1 LTGALKIL
9 LLHAARNSLHL
20 TEQEETGDAGGAMM
34 RLGVRGVAL
43 ALAFVAAIVWAIPG
57 PATQAQEKK
66 FRVGIVYDVGGRGDL
81 SFNDMA
87 YAGLARAQKEFG
99 AKLETRDMEPT
110 AGGENREELLRLLA
124 GENFDLIFGIGFL
137 FTDSITR
144 VAQAFPTVKFGIVD
158 GYIPDQP
165 NVVSLLFKEQEGSF
179 LVGAAAALKSQTGQI
194 GFVGGM
200 KIPLIEKFQVG
211 YIAGAK
217 YVVPSIQVLSDYAGT
232 TGEAF
237 RDPVKGKE
245 LALSQYDQGVDI
257 IYHAAGG
264 TGIGVFE
271 AAVIRQKM
279 AIGVDA
285 DQSLTVKPD
294 QRAQILT
301 SMMKRVDVAIYD
313 SIKALINGEYKAG
326 VHDFGLKE
334 NGVGYA
340 VNQYNKAAMARIIP
354 RLETLKKDI
363 VSGKIK
369 VPSNKKE
376 LEDFLKT
383 VIKK

>member
-1 LTGALKIL
+1 
-9 LLHAARNSLHL
+9 
-20 TEQEETGDAGGAMM
+20 
-34 RLGVRGVAL
+34 
-43 ALAFVAAIVWAIPG
+43 
-57 PATQAQEKK
+57 
-66 FRVGIVYDVGGRGDL
+66 
-81 SFNDMA
+81 MA

-99 AKLETRDMEPT
+99 ASIETRDLEPT

-124 GENFDLIFGIGFL
+124 GEKYDLIFGIGFL

-144 VAQAFPTVKFGIVD
+144 VAKDFPNVKFAIVD
-158 GYIPDQP
+158 GFIGDQP

-179 LVGAAAALKSQTGQI
+179 LVGAAAALKSRTGKI

-200 KIPLIEKFQVG
+200 KIPLIEKFEAG

-217 YVVPSIQVLSDYAGT
+217 YIKRTIEVFSEYAGT

-245 LALSQYDQGVDI
+245 LALAEYDRGADI
-257 IYHAAGG
+257 IYHASGG

-271 AAVIRQKM
+271 AAVVKKRL

-301 SMMKRVDVAIYD
+301 SMMKRVDVAVYET
-313 SIKALINGEYKAG
+313 IKATTTGQYKGG
-326 VHDFGLKE
+326 VREFGLKE

-340 VNQYNKAAMARIIP
+340 VNDYNKAMIQDVTAK
-354 RLETLKKDI
+354 LEALKKDI
-363 VSGKIK
+363 IAGKIK
-369 VPSNKKE
+369 VPSDKKL
-376 LEDFLKT
+376 LEEFLKT
-383 VIKK
+383 LK

>member
-1 LTGALKIL
+1 
-9 LLHAARNSLHL
+9 
-20 TEQEETGDAGGAMM
+20 M
-34 RLGVRGVAL
+34 RLGMRFVAL
-43 ALAFVAAIVWAIPG
+43 ALVLEAAILWAVPG
-57 PATQAQEKK
+57 PVTHAQDKK
-66 FRVGIVYDVGGRGDL
+66 FRVGLVYDVGGRGDL

-87 YAGLARAQKEFG
+87 YAGLTRAQKEFG
-99 AKLETRDMEPT
+99 GTLETRDLEPT

-158 GYIPDQP
+158 GYIGDQP

-179 LVGAAAALKSQTGQI
+179 LVGAAAALKSKTGQI

-271 AAVIRQKM
+271 AAVMKQKM

-313 SIKALINGEYKAG
+313 TIKALINGAYKAG
-326 VHDFGLKE
+326 VREFGLKE

-340 VNQYNKAAMARIIP
+340 VNQYNKAAMAKIIP
-354 RLETLKKDI
+354 RLEALKKDI
-363 VSGKIK
+363 ITGKIT

>member
-1 LTGALKIL
+1 MRTGMRVAAALL
-9 LLHAARNSLHL
+9 
-20 TEQEETGDAGGAMM
+20 
-34 RLGVRGVAL
+34 VV
-43 ALAFVAAIVWAIPG
+43 VAAILWAIPG
-57 PATQAQEKK
+57 PQTTAQAKK
-66 FRVGIVYDVGGRGDL
+66 WRVGIVYDVGGRGDL

-99 AKLETRDMEPT
+99 ASIETRDLEPT

-124 GENFDLIFGIGFL
+124 GEKYDLIFGIGFL

-144 VAQAFPTVKFGIVD
+144 VAKDFPNVKFAIVD
-158 GYIPDQP
+158 GFIGDQP

-179 LVGAAAALKSQTGQI
+179 LVGAAAALKSRTGKI

-200 KIPLIEKFQVG
+200 KIPLIEKFEAG

-217 YVVPSIQVLSDYAGT
+217 YIKRTIEVFSEYAGT

-245 LALSQYDQGVDI
+245 LALAEYDRGADI
-257 IYHAAGG
+257 IYHASGG

-271 AAVIRQKM
+271 AAVVKKRL

-301 SMMKRVDVAIYD
+301 SMMKRVDVAVYET
-313 SIKALINGEYKAG
+313 IKAMTTGQYKGG
-326 VHDFGLKE
+326 VREFGLKE

-340 VNQYNKAAMARIIP
+340 VNDYNKAMIQDVTAK
-354 RLETLKKDI
+354 LEALKKDI
-363 VSGKIK
+363 IAGKIK
-369 VPSNKKE
+369 VPSDKKL
-376 LEDFLKT
+376 LEEFLKT
-383 VIKK
+383 LK

>member
-1 LTGALKIL
+1 MNT
-9 LLHAARNSLHL
+9 R
-20 TEQEETGDAGGAMM
+20 
-34 RLGVRGVAL
+34 GVRIAAL
-43 ALAFVAAIVWAIPG
+43 AMVAIATILWAIPN
-57 PATQAQEKK
+57 ASVQAQTKYK
-66 FRVGIVYDVGGRGDL
+66 VGVVYDVGGRGDL

-87 YAGLARAQKEFG
+87 AAGLDRAAKEF
-99 AKLETRDMEPT
+99 ASRIQTRDLEPT

-124 GENFDLIFGIGFL
+124 GEKFDLIIGVGFL

-144 VAQAFPTVKFGIVD
+144 VAKAFPKVKFAIVD
-158 GYIPDQP
+158 GFIPDQP
-165 NVVSLLFKEQEGSF
+165 NVVSLLFKENEGSF
-179 LVGAAAALKSQTGQI
+179 LVGAAAGLKTKVNKV

-200 KIPLIEKFQVG
+200 KIPLIEKFEVG

-217 YVVPSIQVLSDYAGT
+217 YVNPKVTVYSEYAGT

-245 LALSQYDQGVDI
+245 LALAEYDRGADI
-257 IYHAAGG
+257 IYHASGG

-271 AAVIRQKM
+271 AAVVKKRM

-301 SMMKRVDVAIYD
+301 SMQKRVDVAVYET
-313 SIKALINGEYKAG
+313 IKAALNGQYKAG
-326 VHDFGLKE
+326 IRSFGLKE

-340 VNQYNKAAMARIIP
+340 VNKYNRSLIADIIP
-354 RLETLKKDI
+354 RLDALRRDI
-363 VSGKIK
+363 ISGKIV
-369 VPSNKKE
+369 VPEDKKQ
-376 LEDFLKT
+376 LAAFLTKY
-383 VIKK
+383 KLK

>member
-1 LTGALKIL
+1 MRTGMRVAAALL
-9 LLHAARNSLHL
+9 
-20 TEQEETGDAGGAMM
+20 
-34 RLGVRGVAL
+34 VV
-43 ALAFVAAIVWAIPG
+43 VAAILWAIPG
-57 PATQAQEKK
+57 PQATAQAKK
-66 FRVGIVYDVGGRGDL
+66 WRVGIVYDVGGRGDL

-99 AKLETRDMEPT
+99 ASIETRDLEPT

-124 GENFDLIFGIGFL
+124 GEKYDLIFGIGFL

-144 VAQAFPTVKFGIVD
+144 VAKDFPNVKFAIVD
-158 GYIPDQP
+158 GFIGDQP

-179 LVGAAAALKSQTGQI
+179 LVGAAAALKSRTGKI

-200 KIPLIEKFQVG
+200 KIPLIEKFEAG

-217 YVVPSIQVLSDYAGT
+217 YIKRTIEVFSEYAGT

-245 LALSQYDQGVDI
+245 LALAEYDRGADI
-257 IYHAAGG
+257 IYHASGG

-271 AAVIRQKM
+271 AAVVKKRL

-301 SMMKRVDVAIYD
+301 SMMKRVDVAVYET
-313 SIKALINGEYKAG
+313 IKAMTTGQYKGG
-326 VHDFGLKE
+326 VREFGLKE

-340 VNQYNKAAMARIIP
+340 VNDYNKAMIQDVTAK
-354 RLETLKKDI
+354 LEALKKDI
-363 VSGKIK
+363 IAGKIK
-369 VPSNKKE
+369 VPSDKKL
-376 LEDFLKT
+376 LEEFLKT
-383 VIKK
+383 LK

>member
-1 LTGALKIL
+1 MTKRG
-9 LLHAARNSLHL
+9 
-20 TEQEETGDAGGAMM
+20 M
-34 RLGVRGVAL
+34 RLVASALTVL
-43 ALAFVAAIVWAIPG
+43 AAVLWAVPG
-57 PATQAQEKK
+57 PVTLAQETK
-66 FRVGIVYDVGGRGDL
+66 FRVGLVYDVGGRGDL

-87 YAGLARAQKEFG
+87 YAGLARGQKEFG
-99 AKLETRDMEPT
+99 ARIETRDLEPT

-124 GENFDLIFGIGFL
+124 GEKFDLIFGIGFL

-144 VAQAFPTVKFGIVD
+144 VAKDFRTVKFGIVD
-158 GYIPDQP
+158 GFIADQP

-179 LVGAAAALKSQTGQI
+179 LVGAAAALKSKTGKI

-200 KIPLIEKFQVG
+200 KIPLIEKFEVG

-217 YVVPSIQVLSDYAGT
+217 FVKPSIQVFSDYAGT

-245 LALSQYDQGVDI
+245 LALAQYDRAADI
-257 IYHAAGG
+257 IYHASGG

-271 AAVIRQKM
+271 AAVVKKKL

-294 QRAQILT
+294 QRTQILT
-301 SMMKRVDVAIYD
+301 SMVKRVDVAVLET
-313 SIKALINGEYKAG
+313 IKAVVNGQYKPG
-326 VHDFGLKE
+326 VRDFGLKQ

-340 VNQYNKAAMARIIP
+340 VNQFNKQFIADIIP
-354 RLETLKKDI
+354 RLEALKKDI
-363 VSGKIK
+363 IAGKIK
-369 VPSNKKE
+369 VPSDKKQ
-376 LEDFLKT
+376 LEEFLKKL
-383 VIKK
+383 KK